1 MLRRFL
7 VGRACLHR
15 LPTRAGPPMDE
26 WMKRAP
32 RPGITSFT
40 GFHPSFHGAPWTPAE
55 FYKMRHMRYIIAQCE
70 LPRYSKR
77 GLNGSVP
84 ETATKSRKSFMKRD
98 YFSCART
105 TRRAFAHSLHPS
117 TMLSLSLS
125 LLHRFSSPLA
135 RILSL
140 SRTHTRFFF
149 FWVLFCLESWRT
161 AFFSAP
167 LLCSSEIYSREDTS
181 PERISHVPLESES
194 TRLHPRS
201 LHPAVLFLSFFW
213 GWFFVACKIP
223 CFFFPLFL
231 FEMVM

>member
-117 TMLSLSLS
+117 TMLSLFLFCIGFPVLSREYSLS
-125 LLHRFSSPLA
+125 LVHTHVSFS
-135 RILSL
+135 
-140 SRTHTRFFF
+140 FG
-149 FWVLFCLESWRT
+149 
-161 AFFSAP
+161 FFSASNP
-167 LLCSSEIYSREDTS
+167 GE
-181 PERISHVPLESES
+181 P
-194 TRLHPRS
+194 
-201 LHPAVLFLSFFW
+201 LSFQ
-213 GWFFVACKIP
+213 
-223 CFFFPLFL
+223 PLFFARPRYIPARTRAPRGFL
-231 FEMVM
+231 TCRSNRNPRVFILDPCTPQFYSSPSSGDDSS

>member
-1 MLRRFL
+1 
-7 VGRACLHR
+7 
-15 LPTRAGPPMDE
+15 
-26 WMKRAP
+26 MKRAP

-125 LLHRFSSPLA
+125 LLHRFSSPLRA
-135 RILSL
+135 NTLSL
-140 SRTHTRFFF
+140 SYTHTFLFLLGSFLPRILANRF
-149 FWVLFCLESWRT
+149 LFGPSSLLVRDIFPRGHEPRED
-161 AFFSAP
+161 FSRAARIGIHASSSSILAPCSFIP
-167 LLCSSEIYSREDTS
+167 LLLLGMI
-181 PERISHVPLESES
+181 L
-194 TRLHPRS
+194 RS
-201 LHPAVLFLSFFW
+201 V
-213 GWFFVACKIP
+213 
-223 CFFFPLFL
+223 
-231 FEMVM
+231 